1 MIWSARSSICKGISP
16 VLALPIT
23 LRQHFG
29 MPYLDG
35 TISEIFGDVVE
46 IPRCPL

>member
-1 MIWSARSSICKGISP
+1 
-16 VLALPIT
+16 VVALPIT

-35 TISEIFGDVVE
+35 TIFEIFGDVVV
-46 IPRCPL
+46 IPRCPLQERFGFVVRLLPS